1 MATDTSID
9 SILHED
15 RKFESPSGFAQAA
28 HVKSLQE
35 YEAIYRE
42 SVEDPES
49 FWAGIAQELHWF
61 KPWDKVLEW
70 NLPWA
75 KWFVGGKMNLSYNC
89 LDRHLDSPR
98 RDKTALIWEGEP
110 GEIRRLTYAELHVE
124 VQKFANALKALGIK
138 KGDRIAVYMGM
149 TPELAIALLAC
160 ARIGAVH
167 SVIFGGF
174 AASAIADRVNDASCV
189 AIITQDTS

>member
-42 SVEDPES
+42 SVEQPEK
-49 FWAGIAQELHWF
+49 FWARIAQELHWF

-70 NLPWA
+70 NVPWA
-75 KWFVGGKMNLSYNC
+75 KWFSGGLTSLSYNC
-89 LDRHLDSPR
+89 LDRH
-98 RDKTALIWEGEP
+98 
-110 GEIRRLTYAELHVE
+110 
-124 VQKFANALKALGIK
+124 VQTWRKNKA
-138 KGDRIAVYMGM
+138 
-149 TPELAIALLAC
+149 
-160 ARIGAVH
+160 
-167 SVIFGGF
+167 
-174 AASAIADRVNDASCV
+174 
-189 AIITQDTS
+189 AIIYES

>member
-1 MATDTSID
+1 MSSSPISSLASQDLD
-9 SILHED
+9 SILREN
-15 RKFESPSGFAQAA
+15 RVFPPPAEFSSKA
-28 HVKSLQE
+28 HIKSLEE
-35 YEAIYRE
+35 YEALYKQSI
-42 SVEDPES
+42 EDPET
-49 FWAGIAQELHWF
+49 FWAGVAKELHWF
-61 KPWDKVLEW
+61 KPWDKVLDW

-75 KWFVGGKMNLSYNC
+75 KWFVGGKTNLCYNC
-89 LDRHLDSPR
+89 VDRHATGVR
-98 RDKTALIWEGEP
+98 ANKTAIIWEGEP
-110 GEIRRLTYAELHVE
+110 GEVRRLTYAELHVE

-174 AASAIADRVNDASCV
+174 AATCIR
-189 AIITQDTS
+189 